1 MRDGCRVSRRVRSDG
16 VPVHHPANRREGL
29 KGYGYPGEIWSLGF
43 ESSADCGEPTPLE
56 RFDRAEGFVERIG
69 DLRDRQV
76 AHNPENENIALVGLE
91 RAQDLLDPVV
101 AEVVDSLS
109 FRVPAEELDDVRVEQ
124 RRARPPRG
132 RPSFVDEAALRD
144 REDPSPKAGL
154 IPLKLIHLREGANE
168 DFVRE
173 PVGVPGR
180 LGAEIPHE
188 RRSDHAKQPVEARG
202 QARARGS
209 QRGREV
215 MHRGPGS
222 HGSAYRPA
230 THVPEHPAGRSGRNS
245 PRPPALILAMEAQV
259 PCLFMEPAHL
269 SQEAYT
275 RLKDELAERSTTGR
289 RDISMWIERAREH
302 GDIKENADYDAAKN
316 EQGHNESR
324 IRQLEEILRTAVV
337 VEGPAGDV
345 VAPGTIVEVLVEG
358 DESPTAYLVGS
369 IEERHDTLDV
379 LSTSSPL
386 GQALLG
392 HAPGETVSYQG
403 PRRAFAVE
411 IVSVR
416 PV

>member
-1 MRDGCRVSRRVRSDG
+1 
-16 VPVHHPANRREGL
+16 
-29 KGYGYPGEIWSLGF
+29 
-43 ESSADCGEPTPLE
+43 
-56 RFDRAEGFVERIG
+56 
-69 DLRDRQV
+69 
-76 AHNPENENIALVGLE
+76 
-91 RAQDLLDPVV
+91 
-101 AEVVDSLS
+101 
-109 FRVPAEELDDVRVEQ
+109 
-124 RRARPPRG
+124 
-132 RPSFVDEAALRD
+132 
-144 REDPSPKAGL
+144 
-154 IPLKLIHLREGANE
+154 
-168 DFVRE
+168 
-173 PVGVPGR
+173 
-180 LGAEIPHE
+180 
-188 RRSDHAKQPVEARG
+188 
-202 QARARGS
+202 
-209 QRGREV
+209 
-215 MHRGPGS
+215 
-222 HGSAYRPA
+222 
-230 THVPEHPAGRSGRNS
+230 
-245 PRPPALILAMEAQV
+245 MEAQV

-345 VAPGTIVEVLVEG
+345 VAPGTIVEVLVAG

-392 HAPGETVSYQG
+392 HAPGESVSYQG